1 MSYKLVKNLTTINYT
16 KGNKGRKY
24 IVIHYTGNK
33 TDTAA
38 ANANYF
44 KSVNRGASAH
54 YFVDRTQVVQ
64 VVSDND
70 TAWSVGVNYGSNNL
84 FNQCKNNNSINI
96 EMCSTNGKIAD
107 ETYNNTVALTKSL
120 MKKYGIPAS
129 RVVRHWDVCS
139 KACPGWTGWGAAGK
153 DASIWNKFK
162 KDIGDT
168 STSSNTSSSSS
179 SNSTNSSNAVNYRV
193 KINTKSGVNVRK
205 GAGTRYG
212 IIKAIANGTTCTI
225 TKESNGWGYAKE
237 YGGWI
242 SLQYTKKVTTS
253 TGTTSSSSAKITL
266 KIDGYWGTSTTKRL
280 QQIFKTTV
288 DGKVS
293 NQFSAYK
300 SQNPGLDSGWE
311 WEKNPTG
318 NSPLIKAIQKKV
330 GATQDG
336 HIGPDTIKKIQ
347 KWMGCTQDG
356 VFSAKSPCIKKLQ
369 QWCNNQ
375 K

>member
-1 MSYKLVKNLTTINYT
+1 MSYKLVKNLTTVNYT

-293 NQFSAYK
+293 NQFSTYK

>member
-1 MSYKLVKNLTTINYT
+1 MSYKLIKNLTTINYT

-107 ETYNNTVALTKSL
+107 ETYDNTVALTKSL
-120 MKKYGIPAS
+120 MKKYDIPAS

-139 KACPGWTGWGAAGK
+139 KACPGWSGWGTAGK

-179 SNSTNSSNAVNYRV
+179 SSSTTSSKAVNYKV

-205 GAGTRYG
+205 GAGTGYG
-212 IIKAIANGTTCTI
+212 IIKAIANGIICTI
-225 TKESNGWGYAKE
+225 TKESNGWGYVKE

-266 KIDGYWGTSTTKRL
+266 KVDGYWGTSTTKRL

-293 NQFSAYK
+293 NQFSTYK

>member
-1 MSYKLVKNLTTINYT
+1 MSYKLVKNLTTVNYT

-64 VVSDND
+64 VVEDSN

-139 KACPGWTGWGAAGK
+139 KACPGWSGWGAAGK

-162 KDIGDT
+162 KDIGNT

-179 SNSTNSSNAVNYRV
+179 SSSTTSSKAVNYKV

-205 GAGTRYG
+205 GAGTGYG
-212 IIKAIANGTTCTI
+212 IIKAIANGIICTI
-225 TKESNGWGYAKE
+225 TKESNGWGYVKE

-242 SLQYTKKVTTS
+242 SLQYTKKMTTS

-266 KIDGYWGTSTTKRL
+266 KVDGYWGTSTTKRL

-293 NQFSAYK
+293 NQFSTYK

-347 KWMGCTQDG
+347 KWMGCAQDG

>member
-1 MSYKLVKNLTTINYT
+1 MSYKLIKNLTTVNYT

-24 IVIHYTGNK
+24 IVIHYTGNR

-84 FNQCKNNNSINI
+84 FSKCKNNNSINI

-179 SNSTNSSNAVNYRV
+179 SSSTTSSKAVNYKV

-205 GAGTRYG
+205 GAGTGYG
-212 IIKAIANGTTCTI
+212 IIKAIANGIICTI
-225 TKESNGWGYAKE
+225 TKESNGWGYVKE

-266 KIDGYWGTSTTKRL
+266 KVDGYWGTSTTKRL

-293 NQFSAYK
+293 NQFSTYK

-311 WEKNPTG
+311 WEKNPIG

>member
-1 MSYKLVKNLTTINYT
+1 MSYKLIKNLTTVSYT
-16 KGNKGRKY
+16 KGNTGRKY
-24 IVIHYTGNK
+24 LVIHYTGNR

-84 FNQCKNNNSINI
+84 FSKCKNNNSINI

-139 KACPGWTGWGAAGK
+139 KACPGWIGWGAAGK

-293 NQFSAYK
+293 NQFSTYK

>member
-1 MSYKLVKNLTTINYT
+1 MSYKLIKNLTTVNYT
-16 KGNKGRKY
+16 KGNNGRKY
-24 IVIHYTGNK
+24 IVIHYTGNR

-84 FNQCKNNNSINI
+84 FSKCKNNNSINI

-107 ETYNNTVALTKSL
+107 ETYDNTVALTKSL
-120 MKKYGIPAS
+120 MKKYDIPAS

-139 KACPGWTGWGAAGK
+139 KACPGWSGWGTAGK

-162 KDIGDT
+162 KDIG
-168 STSSNTSSSSS
+168 SSSSTSSSSS
-179 SNSTNSSNAVNYRV
+179 SEKYTLSKSTKIYMNASDAKNSKNSVGTYP
-193 KINTKSGVNVRK
+193 
-205 GAGTRYG
+205 AGTYYVYKKSDG
-212 IIKAIANGTTCTI
+212 MINI
-225 TKESNGWGYAKE
+225 TKTKGKA
-237 YGGWI
+237 GGWI
-242 SLQYTKKVTTS
+242 NPSAS
-253 TGTTSSSSAKITL
+253 TTSSSNSKPATSTPKTTL
-266 KIDGYWGTSTTKRL
+266 KVDGYWGTSTTKRL

-293 NQFSAYK
+293 NQFSTYK

>member
-1 MSYKLVKNLTTINYT
+1 MSYKLIKNLTTVNYT
-16 KGNKGRKY
+16 KGNNGRKY
-24 IVIHYTGNK
+24 IVIHYTGNR

-54 YFVDRTQVVQ
+54 YFVDKTQVVQ
-64 VVSDND
+64 VVSDSD

-84 FNQCKNNNSINI
+84 FSKCKNNNSINI

-139 KACPGWTGWGAAGK
+139 KACPGWSGWGAAGK

-162 KDIGDT
+162 KDISGSSSST
-168 STSSNTSSSSS
+168 TSPSTSEKYTLSKSIKIYMNASDAKNSKNSVGTYPAGTYYVYKKSDGMINITKTKGKAGAWINPSASSTSS
-179 SNSTNSSNAVNYRV
+179 SNSKPS
-193 KINTKSGVNVRK
+193 
-205 GAGTRYG
+205 
-212 IIKAIANGTTCTI
+212 
-225 TKESNGWGYAKE
+225 
-237 YGGWI
+237 
-242 SLQYTKKVTTS
+242 TS
-253 TGTTSSSSAKITL
+253 TPKATL
-266 KIDGYWGTSTTKRL
+266 KVDGYWGTSTTKRL

-293 NQFSAYK
+293 NQFSTYK

>member
-293 NQFSAYK
+293 NQFSTYK

>member
-1 MSYKLVKNLTTINYT
+1 MSYKLVKNLTTVNYT

-64 VVSDND
+64 VVEDSN

-139 KACPGWTGWGAAGK
+139 KACPGWVGWGAAGK

-205 GAGTRYG
+205 GAGTGYG
-212 IIKAIANGTTCTI
+212 IIKAITNGTTCTI

-242 SLQYTKKVTTS
+242 SLQYTKKVATS

-266 KIDGYWGTSTTKRL
+266 KIDGYWGASTTKRL
-280 QQIFKTTV
+280 QQIFGTTV

-311 WEKNPTG
+311 WKSNPTG
-318 NSPLIKAIQKKV
+318 YSPLIKAIQKKV

-336 HIGPDTIKKIQ
+336 HIGPKTIKAIQ
-347 KWMGCTQDG
+347 KWMGTTQDG